1 MRRPRITII
10 PIKGGYKWRVRR
22 YTGNPVFDNFEGIM
36 EYPTA
41 ASALEDRQLL
51 NRGNHFYLKGSVY
64 ERAKVWNK
72 AGNDS
77 GIIYAGLVDGCG
89 VAYRLLQWN

>member
-22 YTGNPVFDNFEGIM
+22 YTGNPVFDNFEGVL

-41 ASALEDRQLL
+41 VSALEDCARYMQVWEDVWAKQKVSKWFQRSMVL
-51 NRGNHFYLKGSVY
+51 N
-64 ERAKVWNK
+64 
-72 AGNDS
+72 
-77 GIIYAGLVDGCG
+77 
-89 VAYRLLQWN
+89 